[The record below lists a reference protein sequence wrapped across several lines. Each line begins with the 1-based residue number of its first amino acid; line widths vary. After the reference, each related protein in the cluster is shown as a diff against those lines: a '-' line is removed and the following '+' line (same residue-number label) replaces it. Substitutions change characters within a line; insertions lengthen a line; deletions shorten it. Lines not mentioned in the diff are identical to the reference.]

1 MEPPVLGSLFNKAAT
16 LQACNFIRKKLEHR
30 TTFKN
35 TYFEEHLPTAATVYS
50 EELLKYKNCVTIYM
64 LPESF

>member
-1 MEPPVLGSLFNKAAT
+1 MEPTVLGSLFNKAAA

-35 TYFEEHLPTAATVYS
+35 TYFEEHLPTAATAYS
-50 EELLKYKNCVTIYM
+50 EELLKYKNCVTVYM
-64 LPESF
+64 LSDSF